1 MKRSVLLLSACLLA
15 AVAVPTGASAQ
26 VPEGRATTGMAASA
40 EGRGHLHSH
49 GPDGL
54 DLDRGRRP
62 SAPGAVVAETV
73 DLTLTGTWSKTDPL
87 QVSSKDEADRF
98 LGLPSVH
105 LVYIHGSEVKTPR
118 TEFLNMFEAD
128 ARAAQKLLLDRY
140 GRSVRFDERT
150 TGRLD
155 ITVLKSRYRTSSLG
169 GSNQFDLV
177 KNELKRVFPDSES
190 PRKKYMA
197 WLDAPSRYCG
207 QGELYGDWHR
217 DKENW
222 NDLRTTGI
230 VYRPYDPKN
239 ADGGFC
245 RGRTLLHELGHNL
258 GALYSKAPNAFDGA
272 HCNDDKNDVLC
283 YQSEVTSD
291 VDTSATSPG
300 QFDYKN
306 DDYWDAGA
314 ATGSDNGG
322 TQESGEHLKHLNWW
336 TVNLSRF
343 VCRPATDNA
352 EASCTDSQTVH
363 PTLDEFRYHSGD
375 EAYPPPA
382 SQPTT

>member
-1 MKRSVLLLSACLLA
+1 MGPGNAGPTLGSMKRSVLLLSCLLA

-87 QVSSKDEADRF
+87 PVSSKDEEDRF

-177 KNELKRVFPDSES
+177 KTELQRVFPDSES

-222 NDLRTTGI
+222 NDLRTTGV
-230 VYRPYDPKN
+230 VYRPYDPRN

-272 HCNDDKNDVLC
+272 HCNDDKNDA
-283 YQSEVTSD
+283 
-291 VDTSATSPG
+291 SATRARSHPASTPVPPVPG
-300 QFDYKN
+300 SSTTRTTTT
-306 DDYWDAGA
+306 GTRGRPPA
-314 ATGSDNGG
+314 AT
-322 TQESGEHLKHLNWW
+322 T
-336 TVNLSRF
+336 
-343 VCRPATDNA
+343 A
-352 EASCTDSQTVH
+352 EPKKAAST
-363 PTLDEFRYHSGD
+363 
-375 EAYPPPA
+375 
-382 SQPTT
+382 